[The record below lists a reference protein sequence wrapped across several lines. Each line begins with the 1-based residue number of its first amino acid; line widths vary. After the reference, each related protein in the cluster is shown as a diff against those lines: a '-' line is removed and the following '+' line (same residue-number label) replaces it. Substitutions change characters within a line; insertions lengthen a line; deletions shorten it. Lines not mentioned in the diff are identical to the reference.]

1 MLKFLIIVA
10 CIYFFFLLVG
20 RYLFPWALR
29 LFVKRL
35 QKKMFGSQTEY
46 TDHNQDDD
54 SVHINYS
61 PERKKTHDDSVG
73 EYTDYEEIK

>member
-29 LFVKRL
+29 HFAKRL
-35 QKKMFGSQTEY
+35 QKKMFGSQTDY
-46 TDHNQDDD
+46 PDHSHDDG
-54 SVHINYS
+54 SVHINYQ
-61 PERKKTHDDSVG
+61 PETKKTFDDTIG